1 MRNLKAAYSLAIVF
15 FGASF
20 LAQQTKETVKS
31 GNVENQ
37 MTVSGTGMYKD
48 SESKEAQELFNQAT
62 ILGDKQDYKNA
73 EKLYL
78 KALKADPKYVE
89 AYDNLGLTY
98 RRMGEYDKAIDN
110 YKRSIELFP
119 EGQTAHQNLAAIY
132 GIKQDYKSADKE
144 YKAMLKNSPNDPEA
158 YFGLANSSMMQSSFD
173 DALVNAKK
181 ALELY
186 EAAKSPLVND
196 GQYMVGL
203 IYYYKSDKENAIKY
217 LKMAKQNGAKIH
229 PKVEKDL
236 GL

>member
-1 MRNLKAAYSLAIVF
+1 MRKKKIAYTVAIIF
-15 FGASF
+15 FCVNF
-20 LAQQTKETVKS
+20 FAQQTKETVKS
-31 GNVENQ
+31 GNIENQ

-48 SESKEAQELFNQAT
+48 SESKEAKEYFNQASD
-62 ILGDKQDYKNA
+62 LGNKQDYKGA

-98 RRMGEYDKAIDN
+98 RRIGEYDKAIEN
-110 YKRSIELFP
+110 YKKSIELYP
-119 EGQTAHQNLAAIY
+119 NGQIAHQNLAAIY

-144 YKAMLKNSPNDPEA
+144 YQAMLKISPNDPEA
-158 YFGLANSSMMQSSFD
+158 YFGLANSFMMQSNFD
-173 DALVNAKK
+173 EALINAKK

-186 EAAKSPLVND
+186 EAQKSPLVND
-196 GQYMVGL
+196 GQYLVGL
-203 IYYYKSDKENAIKY
+203 IYYYKADKENAIKY
-217 LKMAKQNGAKIH
+217 VKMAKKNGAKIH